1 MGDLVIATAR
11 PHSLHSLHHLID
23 PLQNPPNARIKLVGL
38 DITDSFE
45 SIQFAIQSAI
55 SDSGSPGWGR
65 IDILVNNA
73 GFGPAATLEEGGVEA
88 LKYCYETNV
97 FGHVKVTNAVVPI
110 MRKSGN
116 GGQVVFI
123 GSRSA
128 WKTGPPVSFI
138 HPRLSFYSHIAICS
152 RLSQETFLYSS
163 YQDSTLPLKQLY
175 MHS

>member
-1 MGDLVIATAR
+1 
-11 PHSLHSLHHLID
+11 
-23 PLQNPPNARIKLVGL
+23 L
-38 DITDSFE
+38 DIADSFE
-45 SIQFAIQSAI
+45 STKSAI
-55 SDSGSPGWGR
+55 SDGDSPGWGR

-97 FGHVKVTNAVVPI
+97 FGHVKVTDAVVPI

-138 HPRLSFYSHIAICS
+138 YPRLSSYF
-152 RLSQETFLYSS
+152 QSS
-163 YQDSTLPLKQLY
+163 ITLLFVQDYLKTDILILVIRCLLIL
-175 MHS
+175 